1 MSHSRVGLLCRKLI
15 RNHMRQCVRLDQTSA
30 ANAGK
35 VSLNLLSDHLEDH
48 IMIKSISQSGFLL
61 HNENI
66 RILGP
71 SVFFPREVLHWNING
86 VEDIHEASLS
96 LFTLLEPKI
105 DILLFGMGDKAER
118 LSPEALRYL
127 KGNKISFEV
136 LTTEKA
142 CALFNFLNGEKRH
155 VAAALLPPKVL
166 DLDLI
171 VPKDDD
177 LIKFIP
183 NINPFDPDTPI
194 HASRKKEKSYSQ
206 HMLKI
211 PGERVKETATNL
223 KDIWEKRQKANEI
236 KAKPN
241 LEDIMDEVEKETQ
254 GSRGGSD
261 DKGSPRGAKSETPK
275 INTDKDS
282 EPPKS

>member
-1 MSHSRVGLLCRKLI
+1 M
-15 RNHMRQCVRLDQTSA
+15 
-30 ANAGK
+30 
-35 VSLNLLSDHLEDH
+35 
-48 IMIKSISQSGFLL
+48 
-61 HNENI
+61 
-66 RILGP
+66 
-71 SVFFPREVLHWNING
+71 
-86 VEDIHEASLS
+86 
-96 LFTLLEPKI
+96 
-105 DILLFGMGDKAER
+105 
-118 LSPEALRYL
+118 
-127 KGNKISFEV
+127 
-136 LTTEKA
+136 
-142 CALFNFLNGEKRH
+142 NGEKRH

-194 HASRKKEKSYSQ
+194 HASQKKEKSYSQ

-261 DKGSPRGAKSETPK
+261 DKGSLRGAKSETPK